1 MATTPVGR
9 SVAGPAGSGSG
20 SGSSGS
26 RPHVPT
32 LDDFLQPALRAPS
45 GAWQTAGRPRRDDSH
60 RRDTLFQPT
69 ADTPSTPAAGRP
81 AAPGPAS
88 PDVFPPDAALVARVL
103 EVEARIHQQA
113 VELQQQQEQNRQQAE
128 ALQRQE
134 AELYLLRTPGSA
146 AADDVAQLAA
156 KVEDQHR
163 LIQQLVMPTT
173 LVDWTRLYRD
183 CGLRRTEEYPR
194 VVPNRI
200 GTNPERKLLR
210 IV

>member
-45 GAWQTAGRPRRDDSH
+45 GAWQTAGRHGRHDSH
-60 RRDTLFQPT
+60 RRDTFFQPA

-103 EVEARIHQQA
+103 EVEAQIRQQA
-113 VELQQQQEQNRQQAE
+113 VELQQQQAQNRQQAE
-128 ALQRQE
+128 ALQRRE

-163 LIQQLVMPTT
+163 LIQQLLQQRLPPTPPAAVPLPAVAPKNESKKT
-173 LVDWTRLYRD
+173 
-183 CGLRRTEEYPR
+183 GQELRTS
-194 VVPNRI
+194 
-200 GTNPERKLLR
+200 
-210 IV
+210 